1 MTSISLDVSSAA
13 CNADQN
19 SIGGTGKHQLK
30 ARLRKAERMG
40 QIRAY
45 ILIAP
50 LLAFLLFSFLV
61 PIGNLLIKSVHDPLV
76 SQEMPRTTQA
86 LNAWDPKHSEIP
98 GEAAFAALADDLRA
112 GKASAGVTKVA
123 MRLNFENSGMRSL
136 LIKTARQLDS
146 ADAVD
151 NWQLR
156 LTSID
161 SRWGEKQAWSALKRT
176 SSAWTLDFYLKAF
189 DLERDDS
196 GAIVRQPE
204 DQRVYVDVFVRTVWV
219 GLLVS
224 VLCLVI
230 AYPVAYFLANIPAK
244 YSNIFMIMVLLPFWT
259 SFLVRSISWMVVLQS
274 NGILNGLLAYFGLS
288 DKGLTLIYN
297 RWGVLISMTH
307 ILLPYAILSLYSV
320 MKSVPAIYMR
330 ASRSLGAGPVLSFW
344 RVYFPHTLPGVAA
357 ALLLTFILAVGYYIT
372 PAMLGGPDDQLVS
385 YYIANHVNTTLNW
398 GLACALATGLLVGVM
413 CVYAIFSRL
422 TGGSG
427 VKLG

>member
-1 MTSISLDVSSAA
+1 MTSISLDIPSPARD
-13 CNADQN
+13 ADPYPA
-19 SIGGTGKHQLK
+19 GATGTKQLK

-50 LLAFLLFSFLV
+50 LLAFLLFSFLL
-61 PIGNLLIKSVHDPLV
+61 PIGNLLLKSIHDPVV
-76 SQEMPRTTQA
+76 SQELPRTAQA
-86 LNAWDPKHSEIP
+86 IKSWNPKQSELP
-98 GEAAFAALADDLRA
+98 DAAVFTALADDLKA
-112 GKASAGVTKVA
+112 GKTAGTATKVA

-136 LIKTARQLDS
+136 MVKTIRQI
-146 ADAVD
+146 DAVD
-151 NWQLR
+151 PVDDWQQR
-156 LTSID
+156 LTAID
-161 SRWGEKQAWSALKRT
+161 ARWGEKPTWAAIQRT
-176 SSAWTLDFYLKAF
+176 SSPWTMDFYLKAF
-189 DLERDDS
+189 DLERNADGD
-196 GAIVRQPE
+196 IVRQAE
-204 DQRVYVDVFVRTVWV
+204 DQRVYVDVFIRTVWV

-224 VLCLVI
+224 VLCLVTG
-230 AYPVAYFLANIPAK
+230 YPVAYFLANIPAK

-274 NGILNGLLAYFGLS
+274 NGILNSLLASLGIPNV
-288 DKGLTLIYN
+288 TLIYN

-307 ILLPYAILSLYSV
+307 ILVPYAILSLYSV
-320 MKSVPAIYMR
+320 MKNVPPLYMR
-330 ASRSLGAGPVLSFW
+330 AARSLGAGPVLSFW

-413 CVYAIFSRL
+413 CVYALFSRL

>member
-1 MTSISLDVSSAA
+1 MTSISLDISSAA
-13 CNADQN
+13 GDADHHPA
-19 SIGGTGKHQLK
+19 GAPEARQLK

-45 ILIAP
+45 LLIAP
-50 LLAFLLFSFLV
+50 LLAFLLFSFLL
-61 PIGNLLIKSVHDPLV
+61 PIGNLLLKSIYDPLV
-76 SQEMPRTTQA
+76 SEQLPLTAQA
-86 LNAWDPKHSEIP
+86 LRNWDPTRAELP
-98 GEAAFAALADDLRA
+98 GEAAYAALAEDLRT
-112 GKASAGVTKVA
+112 GKAAGTATKVA
-123 MRLNFENSGMRSL
+123 MRLNFESSGMRSL
-136 LIKTARQLDS
+136 IVKTLRQVDS
-146 ADAVD
+146 ADVVD
-151 NWQLR
+151 NWQQR
-156 LTSID
+156 LVGID
-161 SRWGEKQAWSALKRT
+161 ARWGEKQTWSAIKRT
-176 SSAWTLDFYLKAF
+176 SSPWTMDFYLKAF
-189 DLERDDS
+189 DLERDAD
-196 GAIVRQPE
+196 GEIVQQPAE
-204 DQRVYVDVFVRTVWV
+204 QRVYVDVFVRTVWV

-224 VLCLVI
+224 GLCLLF

-244 YSNIFMIMVLLPFWT
+244 YSNVLMIMVLLPFWT

-274 NGILNGLLAYFGLS
+274 NGILNSLLASLGFGN
-288 DKGLTLIYN
+288 GVTLIYN

-320 MKSVPAIYMR
+320 MKSVPPLYMR
-330 ASRSLGAGPVLSFW
+330 AARSLGAGPMRAFW

-413 CVYAIFSRL
+413 CVYALFSRL